1 MGRLHFPFCKLG
13 LVVSTLSSPGGVS
26 ACGWIFISSAMAFIL
41 SCVLCLGRL
50 LYLTSAM
57 GLRLKPLSNIHTQDA
72 VSRVAKSGGLQES
85 HGSQCRRGCIS
96 EERACPPIG
105 SHPSS
110 SPPPFRPCD
119 TEGWSDQL
127 DFLKPLGWGGGH
139 MTSKPSHLRGAL
151 VLESLP
157 AGPGVPYH
165 PPGPL
170 SQHPCHPP
178 SVSRNM
184 FKMHRMETESPRL

>member
-1 MGRLHFPFCKLG
+1 MRATPFLLG
-13 LVVSTLSSPGGVS
+13 D
-26 ACGWIFISSAMAFIL
+26 

-57 GLRLKPLSNIHTQDA
+57 GLRLKPLSSIHTQDA
-72 VSRVAKSGGLQES
+72 VSCVAKSGGLQES

-119 TEGWSDQL
+119 TEGWSEQL
-127 DFLKPLGWGGGH
+127 DFLKPLGGG
-139 MTSKPSHLRGAL
+139 SHDLQAL
-151 VLESLP
+151 AP
-157 AGPGVPYH
+157 AGCTGAGVSARRTGGPI
-165 PPGPL
+165 PPAWTAV
-170 SQHPCHPP
+170 SASMP
-178 SVSRNM
+178 SY
-184 FKMHRMETESPRL
+184 FCL